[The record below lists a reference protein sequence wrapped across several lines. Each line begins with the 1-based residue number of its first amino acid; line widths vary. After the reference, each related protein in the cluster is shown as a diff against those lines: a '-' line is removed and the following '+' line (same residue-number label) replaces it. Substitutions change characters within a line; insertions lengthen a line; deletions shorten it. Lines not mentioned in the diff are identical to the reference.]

1 MMAMLSQAIPLS
13 SLGCPAGV
21 CRGQE
26 RVRAQTSWK
35 ALVGSFAAG
44 ALAVSA
50 AVALA
55 GGTPAAPNEP
65 QIDARQQAAA
75 AESAALVREQTPRE
89 LPPEWRWEIK
99 PVRFD
104 GMFRKQR

>member
-1 MMAMLSQAIPLS
+1 MLSQAVPLTTLTR
-13 SLGCPAGV
+13 LGCPAGV
-21 CRGQE
+21 CRGQA
-26 RVRAQTSWK
+26 RARTSWR
-35 ALVGSFAAG
+35 ALTAAFAAG

-50 AVALA
+50 VVALA
-55 GGTPAAPNEP
+55 GGSAAPYAP
-65 QIDARQQAAA
+65 PRDAAREAAA
-75 AESAALVREQTPRE
+75 AEWAALVRAQTPRE